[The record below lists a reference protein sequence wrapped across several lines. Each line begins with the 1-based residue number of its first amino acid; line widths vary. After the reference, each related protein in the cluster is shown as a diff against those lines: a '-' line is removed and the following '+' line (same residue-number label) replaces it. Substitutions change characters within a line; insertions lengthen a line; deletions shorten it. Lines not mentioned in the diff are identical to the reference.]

1 MAVLKKREIAKN
13 TSGNTWI
20 LYLLLGIIIVVIIA
34 WVVVMVTTSTSSS
47 ESDHLKLAVSTEL
60 NVLSILNNSAYS
72 DPVSIV

>member
-20 LYLLLGIIIVVIIA
+20 LYLLLGIILVIIVVWI
-34 WVVVMVTTSTSSS
+34 VVMITTSSS
-47 ESDHLKLAVSTEL
+47 TNSDHVTLPVSTEL

-72 DPVSIV
+72 DPVSVV